1 MRWERTVT
9 AIEEIAR
16 ASPVHPS
23 VASGEGRFARLAEDA
38 PDIVYLYRVEPDP
51 GFAYVSP
58 SSARITGRS
67 PDEHYADPDL
77 LIHVAHPHDQ
87 DLAAA
92 MLRTPTAFPEPVM
105 VRLIHTNGEIV
116 WTNHRIEP
124 IVDATSKVVAV
135 EGVARDVTERV
146 TAENEL
152 WRTVM
157 TLRRSEEERRRLL
170 HLLVQAEE
178 RERARLSADL
188 RHDAIQVLT
197 AAAARLVVLRRTPLV
212 DWARDEVG
220 GIQAAIQEA
229 AGRLRSLTA
238 ELSPMP
244 IERKGLVAA
253 LQESV
258 DRLAGETGMDCV
270 VDARIEEEPDSDAR
284 VELHRLA
291 LEALAN
297 VRKHAVARR
306 VRVLLDQRDVGYLLR
321 VEDDGTGFDRDRL
334 ENLPYHVGLRA
345 MRERAEILGGRC
357 EIRSSPGAGTTVD
370 VWVPNRVP

>member
-1 MRWERTVT
+1 MT

-38 PDIVYLYRVEPDP
+38 SDIVYLYRVEPDP
-51 GFAYVSP
+51 GFLYVSP
-58 SSARITGRS
+58 SSTRITGRS

-77 LIHVAHPHDQ
+77 LIHLAHPHDQ

-157 TLRRSEEERRRLL
+157 TLRRSEEKRRRLL

-197 AAAARLVVLRRTPLV
+197 AAAARLAVLRRTPLV